1 MSRRVLVS
9 SYLGSVEG
17 FRLIENS
24 YTCGAR
30 WRTCA
35 CTEVDQALREA
46 EIAERLEAYNDE
58 VRAEEAEVKAA
69 IAAVEAAERRMT
81 REREAEE
88 RAAEDERRTKEA
100 EEAMRIECERIE
112 SIRDYFLQLRDILEK
127 IDDQQKHAIT
137 NRHGVFEQP
146 NIARMKADLTS
157 ADMFTR
163 RVAQISAERDEIVAS
178 NNSKLLEIRKR
189 HQDTL
194 RQTIRRHRNDQD
206 TVFLQPIPGPER
218 HRAGLVDRTLT
229 MLMAAQDTERNV
241 LQGQQDRE
249 LRKWI
254 SRGATRLQEFDE
266 IMKEERVRFGKLHLT
281 RTEEITRSLEK
292 ANAQLDA
299 DWKWFDIIV
308 SERQSMLKEEE
319 SRMIMSGAD
328 APWQDVT
335 C

>member
-1 MSRRVLVS
+1 MT
-9 SYLGSVEG
+9 GAG
-17 FRLIENS
+17 FRLTESS

-30 WRTCA
+30 WRTCD

-58 VRAEEAEVKAA
+58 VRAEEADVKAA

-81 REREAEE
+81 REREADE
-88 RAAEDERRTKEA
+88 RAAEDERRIKEA

-112 SIRDYFLQLRDILEK
+112 SVRDYFQQLRDFLEK
-127 IDDQQKHAIT
+127 IDVQQKHAIS
-137 NRHGVFEQP
+137 NRHSAFDQP
-146 NIARMKADLTS
+146 NIVRMKADLAS

-178 NNSKLLEIRKR
+178 NKAKLSEIRER
-189 HQDTL
+189 HHDTL

-218 HRAGLVDRTLT
+218 HRASLVDRTLT

-254 SRGATRLQEFDE
+254 ARGATRLQEFDE
-266 IMKEERVRFGKLHLT
+266 IMREERVRFGKLHLS
-281 RTEEITRSLEK
+281 RTEEITRSLER
-292 ANAQLDA
+292 AVAQLDA
-299 DWKWFDIIV
+299 DWKWFDLIV
-308 SERQSMLKEEE
+308 DERLDMLKEEE
-319 SRMIMSGAD
+319 NRMIMSGAD
-328 APWQDVT
+328 APWQDGT